1 MLKFATATTCI
12 LQSQFYKQ
20 TDGSTMVVLFI
31 SLNLKKIKS
40 LKPKFYR
47 RFVDNVIS
55 RQLKNMHDSLFEN
68 LNNHEK
74 IKFTTETNPKKFLA
88 TWHLLENDII
98 KPEVSHK
105 ANKLQTPKK
114 IQKKCDKNRHAW
126 RMSSILSWEKQ
137 N

>member
-1 MLKFATATTCI
+1 
-12 LQSQFYKQ
+12 
-20 TDGSTMVVLFI
+20 MVVLFI

-74 IKFTTETNPKKFLA
+74 IKFATETNPKKFLA
-88 TWHLLENDII
+88 T
-98 KPEVSHK
+98 
-105 ANKLQTPKK
+105 
-114 IQKKCDKNRHAW
+114 
-126 RMSSILSWEKQ
+126 
-137 N
+137 